1 MSFLPIPTEFPLP
14 RAVHY
19 QLTEPSATPTYTI
32 HVVESWLDEG
42 SQQSIQHKLGTFA
55 TDYIFSE
62 LQELYNEYNI
72 HGGFAFTTESIALR
86 MKTMERV
93 LCWFGFRNG
102 RKYTCF
108 VQRPPTNTP

>member
-1 MSFLPIPTEFPLP
+1 MSFLPIPAEFPLP

-19 QLTEPSATPTYTI
+19 QLMEPSVTPTYKI
-32 HVVESWLDEG
+32 YIVESWYEIG
-42 SQQSIQHKLGTFA
+42 SQESIQHMLGTFA
-55 TDYIFSE
+55 AEYIFGE

-93 LCWFGFRNG
+93 LCWFGFRND

-108 VQRPPTNTP
+108 VQRLPTSTP